1 MKTSLIRTVVG
12 FVTFCF
18 LAAIAPVAGWAQEAK
33 KEGWGEEGQVF
44 AIQKKPYQLK
54 HELHAAV
61 GALPMDAFYKGVAFG
76 AGYTYHFS
84 HHFAWEVFQ
93 ILASQNVDTGLKKDL
108 QGLFSVEAGSF
119 REVDFLANT
128 NAVFVPLY
136 GKVTWL
142 NRKVIRMEWSLTAGG
157 GVAQYTYYERERAA
171 SYSEQKQYEF
181 SANFGMGMR
190 VFLSKSFSVRLDMRD
205 YMNFVD
211 GIDHVAYFGLGLSW
225 NFRLPR
231 FSDLEEDSEE

>member
-1 MKTSLIRTVVG
+1 
-12 FVTFCF
+12 
-18 LAAIAPVAGWAQEAK
+18 
-33 KEGWGEEGQVF
+33 
-44 AIQKKPYQLK
+44 LK
-54 HELHAAV
+54 
-61 GALPMDAFYKGVAFG
+61 G
-76 AGYTYHFS
+76 
-84 HHFAWEVFQ
+84 
-93 ILASQNVDTGLKKDL
+93 DL
-108 QGLFSVEAGSF
+108 QGLFSIEPSAF

-157 GVAQYTYYERERAA
+157 GVAQYTSYEREGAA
-171 SYSEQKQYEF
+171 GYSEQKQYEF